1 MPGQTMLDKVW
12 ARHVVAT
19 GPSGRALLY
28 VDRHLVHEGSFHAFE
43 MLRRAGRTVRRPE
56 LTVAVADHYVPT
68 GVPGGA
74 ITDPEIRAKV
84 EQLAG
89 NASAWGIALLGPGDP
104 RQGIVHVVGPEQGLT
119 LPGLTIVCGDS
130 HTATHGALGALAFG
144 IGASEV
150 EHVLATQTIWQR
162 RPGVLRVWLDGRL
175 GFGVAAKDLA
185 LHLIAAIGAAGGT
198 GHVLEY
204 AGPGIRALSMEARM
218 TLCNMAI
225 EAGSRAGMV
234 APDETTYAYLE
245 GRPLAPRG
253 DAWARALA
261 AWRALPSDPDAR
273 FDREV
278 ALDAA
283 AVVPTVTWGTSPE
296 EASPITARVPDPA
309 TAGDQV
315 RRASLG
321 RALAYM
327 GLAPG
332 TPLEA
337 IAVDR
342 VFIGSC
348 TNSRLED
355 LRAAAAVL
363 RGRRA
368 VVPAMAVPGSGQ
380 VRRAAEAEGLDRI
393 FRDAGVEWREPGC
406 SMCVA
411 MNGDA
416 ARPGE
421 RVASTSNRNFEGRQG
436 PGARTHLMSPA
447 MAAAAAVTGR
457 LTDVRRLG
465 PAARA

>member
-1 MPGQTMLDKVW
+1 MPGRTMLDKVW
-12 ARHVVAT
+12 ARHVVET
-19 GPSGRALLY
+19 GPGGRALLY

-43 MLRRAGRTVRRPE
+43 MLRRAGRGVRCPD
-56 LTVAVADHYVPT
+56 LTIAVADHYVPT
-68 GVPGGA
+68 GTPAGTPV
-74 ITDPEIRAKV
+74 DPEISATV
-84 EQLAG
+84 DQLG
-89 NASAWGIALLGPGDP
+89 RNASAWGIVLLGRGDP

-119 LPGLTIVCGDS
+119 LPGLTVVCGDS

-162 RPGVLRVWLDGRL
+162 RPGVMRVSVDGRL
-175 GFGVAAKDLA
+175 GFGVGAKDLA

-204 AGPGIRALSMEARM
+204 AGPAVGAMSMEARL

-253 DAWARALA
+253 DAWGRALA
-261 AWRALPSDPDAR
+261 AWQALPSDADAR

-296 EASPITARVPDPA
+296 DAAPISGRVPDPA
-309 TAGDQV
+309 TAGDPA
-315 RRASLG
+315 RRASLE

-327 GLAPG
+327 GLQPG
-332 TPLEA
+332 TPLDE
-337 IAVDR
+337 IRVDR

-368 VVPAMAVPGSGQ
+368 MVPAMVVPGSGL
-380 VRRAAEAEGLDRI
+380 VRRAAEAEGLDRV
-393 FRDAGVEWREPGC
+393 FRDAGLEWREPGC

-411 MNGDA
+411 MNGDT

-465 PAARA
+465 PAA

>member
-1 MPGQTMLDKVW
+1 MPGQTMLDKIW
-12 ARHVVAT
+12 TRHIVAAEA
-19 GPSGRALLY
+19 GRALLY
-28 VDRHLVHEGSFHAFE
+28 VDRHLLHEGSFHAFE
-43 MLRRAGRTVRRPE
+43 MLRQAGRRVRRPD
-56 LTVAVADHYVPT
+56 LSVAVTDHYVPT
-68 GVPGGA
+68 ARAGPVPESQGRVV
-74 ITDPEIRAKV
+74 D
-84 EQLAG
+84 QLVRNAG
-89 NASAWGIALLGPGDP
+89 EWGLALLGPGDP
-104 RQGIVHVVGPEQGLT
+104 RQGIVHVIGPEQGLT
-119 LPGLTIVCGDS
+119 LPGLTVVCGDS

-162 RPGVLRVWLDGRL
+162 RPKVLRVWVDGRL
-175 GFGVAAKDLA
+175 GPGVAAKDLV

-198 GHVLEY
+198 GHAIEY
-204 AGPGIRALSMEARM
+204 AGPAVRALSIEARM

-225 EAGSRAGMV
+225 EAGSRTGMV
-234 APDETTYAYLE
+234 APDEATFAYLE

-253 DAWARALA
+253 DAWARAVGEWRILA
-261 AWRALPSDPDAR
+261 SDPDAS

-278 ALDAA
+278 VLDASEVA
-283 AVVPTVTWGTSPE
+283 PTVTWGTSPE
-296 EASPITARVPDPA
+296 DGGPISGSVPDPA
-309 TAGDQV
+309 TVGDPV

-332 TPLEA
+332 TPLES

-368 VVPAMAVPGSGQ
+368 VVPAMVVPGSGL
-380 VRRAAEAEGLDRI
+380 VRRAAEAEGLDRV
-393 FRDAGVEWREPGC
+393 FRDAGFEWREPGC

-465 PAARA
+465 LSRDP